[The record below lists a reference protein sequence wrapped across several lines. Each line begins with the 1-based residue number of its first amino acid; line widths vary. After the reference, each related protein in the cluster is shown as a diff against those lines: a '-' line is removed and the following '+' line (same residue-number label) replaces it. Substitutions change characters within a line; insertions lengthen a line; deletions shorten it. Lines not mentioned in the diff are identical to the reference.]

1 MAKRR
6 VVITGAAGYVGQ
18 RMFKE
23 LSERW
28 DLVPIDVIAATRSG
42 EKVPGLVVAD
52 LTNPDRN
59 QYRQHFRGADAVIHL
74 GYVRAPGM
82 DATTWQE
89 NNDAKFWAEHQNV
102 ALAYN
107 VYRVA
112 LEEGVRRVV
121 VASSNHAADY
131 YERLVWDG
139 RVDMVTPE
147 MPPRSDNWY
156 GWAKAAYE
164 LLGFVFATG
173 KVDGRKLEVVQWR
186 IGGPRDDDIEHVK
199 PGDIKVDAPGA
210 RRVPLARAIRC
221 QQAIRMVETDG
232 HHGRARRAVP
242 DRLRDQRQHAPV
254 LEPGQRQ
261 DEDRLRA
268 PGRQPGELRR
278 RASPPSRAEPRRRD
292 GRRGQRVRS
301 RREFIGFAIAGRAG
315 GAPCRSG
322 RRRARSSRI
331 GVLLAVR
338 RQSDGPA
345 PSFHVFRDTL
355 RELGHVEGANVSFEY
370 RWAGGKYDRLPALA
384 AELAQSKVDV
394 ILSAW
399 STPSALAAKRATATH
414 PGGLRRRRATRSGS
428 SWSRA
433 SRGPGGNVTGST
445 FLSEE
450 TVGKLLQLLKEVVPA
465 GDAASR
471 SCPIRPIPCTSR
483 C

>member
-23 LSERW
+23 LAERW
-28 DLVPIDVIAATRSG
+28 DVVPIDVSATTRGG
-42 EKVPGLVVAD
+42 EKVAGLVVAD
-52 LTNPDRN
+52 LTNPNRN

-156 GWAKAAYE
+156 GWSKASYE

-186 IGGPRDDDIEHVK
+186 IGGPRDDDIDHVK
-199 PGDIKVDAPGA
+199 PGDIPTMHRALGA
-210 RRVPLARAIRC
+210 YLSARDQT
-221 QQAIRMVETDG
+221 QQAIRMVETEDITDDNG
-232 HHGRARRAVP
+232 IPFLIVYGISGNTHRFWSLASARRKLGYQP
-242 DRLRDQRQHAPV
+242 
-254 LEPGQRQ
+254 
-261 DEDRLRA
+261 EDDSQVNFA
-268 PGRQPGELRR
+268 DKI
-278 RASPPSRAEPRRRD
+278 A
-292 GRRGQRVRS
+292 
-301 RREFIGFAIAGRAG
+301 AIAR
-315 GAPCRSG
+315 
-322 RRRARSSRI
+322 
-331 GVLLAVR
+331 
-338 RQSDGPA
+338 
-345 PSFHVFRDTL
+345 
-355 RELGHVEGANVSFEY
+355 
-370 RWAGGKYDRLPALA
+370 
-384 AELAQSKVDV
+384 
-394 ILSAW
+394 
-399 STPSALAAKRATATH
+399 AAKR
-414 PGGLRRRRATRSGS
+414 
-428 SWSRA
+428 
-433 SRGPGGNVTGST
+433 
-445 FLSEE
+445 
-450 TVGKLLQLLKEVVPA
+450 
-465 GDAASR
+465 
-471 SCPIRPIPCTSR
+471 
-483 C
+483 